1 MVIAEEF
8 LKVMKLKQMP
18 IDQHLDSVLSIQ
30 VEQNRLKLYPITK
43 TILFCGQ
50 QNIALR
56 GHRESSS
63 SLNPGN
69 FRALLKFRVDSGD
82 EILKKHLETS
92 PKNASYTSSTIQ
104 NDLIC
109 IIGKWFQKK
118 ILAEVKA
125 GSKVFSILADE
136 GRDCSNKEQM
146 PLIVRYVDEHS
157 RIQESFLCFVE
168 CEHGTCGQQLATII
182 ESTCHSI
189 G

>member
-1 MVIAEEF
+1 M
-8 LKVMKLKQMP
+8 
-18 IDQHLDSVLSIQ
+18 
-30 VEQNRLKLYPITK
+30 
-43 TILFCGQ
+43 
-50 QNIALR
+50 
-56 GHRESSS
+56 
-63 SLNPGN
+63 
-69 FRALLKFRVDSGD
+69 DSGD

-189 G
+189 GLDMTMCRGQGYDGAGNMAGSCNGVAKLLRTKYPKATTVTVLHTN